1 MKQIKDET
9 IRQIS
14 KYEIRPPIDREFCQK
29 AIAFVLQKID
39 ENLAGFADKFPAPA
53 SRNNIYPAIDNT
65 EWTSSF
71 WTGMLWL
78 AFELTGAEKYR
89 KAAEGQLENFRRRI
103 IEKIATDTHDL
114 GFLYSLSCVAAF
126 KCTGNVEAKNVA
138 VEAGKLLITRYFE
151 KAGII
156 QAWGNLQDPEQ
167 RGRMI
172 IDCLM
177 NLPLLYWIAGITGE
191 SQYYRI
197 AYSHACQAAEYI
209 IREDASTFHTFYM
222 DVETGAP
229 RFGKTAQGFSDRSC
243 WARGQA
249 WGIYGFALSYL
260 YTGDLRFMEVGKK
273 LANYFLNRLPE
284 DDVCYWDLIFTSGTE
299 ERDSSAAVIA
309 ACGLLE
315 ISKHL
320 PLVDEAKRIYE
331 NAALRIIRS
340 LAKNYTTAEVEKS
353 NGVLLHGVYS
363 KPAGDGVDEC
373 MIWGDYFYLEA
384 LVRLVKDWRLYW

>member
-1 MKQIKDET
+1 LKRIKDEG

-14 KYEIRPPIDREFCQK
+14 KYEIRPAIGRDFCQK
-29 AIAFVLQKID
+29 ASEFVLKKID
-39 ENLAGFADKFPAPA
+39 QNLTGFVNKFPAPA
-53 SRNNIYPAIDNT
+53 SRNNVYPAIDNT

-78 AFELTGAEKYR
+78 AYELTGAERYR
-89 KAAEGQLENFRRRI
+89 KAAEVQLDNYGRRI
-103 IEKIATDTHDL
+103 TEKIAIDTHDL

-126 KCTGNVEAKNVA
+126 KCTGNGEAKNIA
-138 VEAGKLLITRYFE
+138 LDAGNLLITRYFE

-177 NLPLLYWIAGITGE
+177 NLPLLYWAAGVTE
-191 SQYYRI
+191 QSHYYQI
-197 AYSHACQAAEYI
+197 AYTHACRAAEYI

-222 DVETGAP
+222 NVETGAP
-229 RFGKTAQGFSDRSC
+229 RFGRTAQGFSDSSC

-260 YTGDLRFMEVGKK
+260 YTGDLRFIEVGKK

-284 DDVCYWDLIFTSGTE
+284 DDVCYWDLIFTSGNE

-320 PLVDEAKRIYE
+320 PLSDQLKRIYE
-331 NAALRIIRS
+331 NAALRMIRS
-340 LAKNYTTAEVEKS
+340 LAQNYTTDGVEKS

-363 KPAGDGVDEC
+363 KPAQDGVDEC
-373 MIWGDYFYLEA
+373 TIWGDYFYLEA
-384 LVRLVKDWRLYW
+384 LVRLLKDWRLYW